1 MDDDGD
7 VVVDVE
13 EELPDVAGALV
24 VACVPP
30 PAWDELFVEWISQP
44 TAPQANTVHVDW
56 RKPDHRRVEKRV
68 IVKKK
73 VVKRNQWK
81 RGQRY
86 SDWRRHQRVDWQRH
100 HLRRPGNGQ
109 QWVRVGND
117 YLLVSVLSGVIAGI
131 VAAN

>member
-1 MDDDGD
+1 MKRLVLS
-7 VVVDVE
+7 VVTASM
-13 EELPDVAGALV
+13 LAASAMSGQAAPLN
-24 VACVPP
+24 
-30 PAWDELFVEWISQP
+30 QP
-44 TAPQANTVHVDW
+44 VAPQSATVKVDW
-56 RKPDHRRVEKRV
+56 RKPDHRVEKRV
-68 IVKKK
+68 IIKKK

-100 HLRRPGNGQ
+100 HLRRPGHGQ

>member
-1 MDDDGD
+1 MKRF
-7 VVVDVE
+7 V
-13 EELPDVAGALV
+13 LSALAV
-24 VACVPP
+24 SMLAASAMSGQAAP
-30 PAWDELFVEWISQP
+30 LNQP
-44 TAPQANTVHVDW
+44 VAPQSATVHVDW
-56 RKPDHRRVEKRV
+56 KKPVHRKVEKRV

-86 SDWRRHQRVDWQRH
+86 SDWRRHQRVNDWQRH
-100 HLRRPGNGQ
+100 HLRRPGHGQ